1 MTRRVIQAVRD
12 GRRQWAP
19 HDFGSAVSIIAALH
33 LLAAFGDG
41 LMLEF
46 DVNPNPLR
54 ENLLTDPIIRRGDL
68 VQVPEGFDLGIELRD
83 KVVTQ
88 LCL

>member
-1 MTRRVIQAVRD
+1 
-12 GRRQWAP
+12 
-19 HDFGSAVSIIAALH
+19 
-33 LLAAFGDG
+33 
-41 LMLEF
+41 MLEF